1 MRHLLTMADLSSAE
15 IERIFSI
22 AQDLKSKFVKGL
34 REPLLPGR
42 VLAMLF
48 EKPSLRTR
56 VSFEAAMAHLGGT
69 SLFLGQD
76 TGFGQRETV
85 ADFGRVLSEYVDAIV
100 VRSKRHRTVAELA
113 EYSSCS
119 VINGLTDLSHPCQAM
134 ADLFTLRE
142 LVGRLSGHTL
152 AWVGDGNNVARSLAM
167 GCGKLGMRFAMAT
180 PEAYRFPA
188 DYLAILQREVPQL
201 ELVVTDDPVEAV
213 RDATVVY
220 TDVWASMGQE
230 AEIDARRKAFAAY
243 QVDAPLMAHAQ
254 KGSYFMHCLPAHR
267 GHEVTDEVLDG
278 PQSIV
283 VLQAGNRMHIQKGI
297 LTWLLG
303 AKC

>member
-1 MRHLLTMADLSSAE
+1 MRHLITMADLSSAE

-22 AQDLKSKFVKGL
+22 AEDLKSKYTQGL

-76 TGFGQRETV
+76 TGFGQRETI

-100 VRSKRHRTVAELA
+100 VRSKRHQTVEELA
-113 EYSSCS
+113 KYSSCA

-142 LVGRLSGHTL
+142 LVGRLDGHTM

-167 GCGKLGMRFAMAT
+167 ACGKVGMRFAMAT
-180 PEAYRFPA
+180 PKGYEFSDEYASV
-188 DYLAILQREVPQL
+188 LKRESPQID
-201 ELVVTDDPVEAV
+201 LVVTRDPDEAV
-213 RDATVVY
+213 RDAVAIY

-230 AEIDARRKAFAAY
+230 AEIEARRKAFANY
-243 QVDAPLMAHAQ
+243 QVNGRLMAQAQ
-254 KGSYFMHCLPAHR
+254 KGCYFMHCLPARR
-267 GHEVTDEVLDG
+267 GQEVTDEVLDG

-283 VLQAGNRMHIQKGI
+283 VAQAGNRMHIQKGI

-303 AKC
+303 AKG

>member
-1 MRHLLTMADLSSAE
+1 MRHLITMADLAPAE

-22 AQDLKSKFVKGL
+22 AEDLKSKCTQGL

-76 TGFGQRETV
+76 TGFGSRETI

-100 VRSKRHRTVAELA
+100 VRSKRHQTVVELA
-113 EYSSCS
+113 EHASCS

-134 ADLFTLRE
+134 ADLFTVRE
-142 LVGRLSGHTL
+142 LVGRLEGHTL

-167 GCGKLGMRFAMAT
+167 ACGKVGMRFAMAT
-180 PEAYRFPA
+180 PEGYEFPSS
-188 DYLAILQREVPQL
+188 YLAILKREAPQL
-201 ELVVTDDPVEAV
+201 ELLVTRDPAEAV
-213 RDATVVY
+213 RDAVAVY

-230 AEIDARRKAFAAY
+230 AEIEARRKAFADY
-243 QVDAPLMAHAQ
+243 QINARLMSQAQ
-254 KGSYFMHCLPAHR
+254 KGCYFMHCLPARR
-267 GHEVTDEVLDG
+267 GQEVTDDVLDG
-278 PQSIV
+278 PQSVV

>member
-1 MRHLLTMADLSSAE
+1 MRHLITMADLTSAE

-22 AQDLKSKFVKGL
+22 AEDLKSKFVKGL

-42 VLAMLF
+42 VLALLF

-56 VSFEAAMAHLGGT
+56 VSFEAAMTHLGGS

-76 TGFGQRETV
+76 TGFGQRETI

-100 VRSKRHRTVAELA
+100 VRSKRHQTVVELA
-113 EYSSCS
+113 KYSTCA

-142 LVGRLSGHTL
+142 LVGRLDGHTM

-167 GCGKLGMRFAMAT
+167 GCGKLGMRFVMAT
-180 PEAYRFPA
+180 PKGYEFPA
-188 DYLAILQREVPQL
+188 DFMAVLKREVPQL
-201 ELVVTDDPVEAV
+201 DLVVTRDPAEAV
-213 RDATVVY
+213 RNAVAIY

-230 AEIDARRKAFAAY
+230 AEIEARRKAFANY
-243 QVDAPLMAHAQ
+243 QVNGRLMAQAP
-254 KGSYFMHCLPAHR
+254 KACYFLHCLPARR
-267 GHEVTDEVLDG
+267 GQEVTDEVLDG
-278 PQSIV
+278 PQSV
-283 VLQAGNRMHIQKGI
+283 VVAQAGNRMHIQKGI

-303 AKC
+303 AMS